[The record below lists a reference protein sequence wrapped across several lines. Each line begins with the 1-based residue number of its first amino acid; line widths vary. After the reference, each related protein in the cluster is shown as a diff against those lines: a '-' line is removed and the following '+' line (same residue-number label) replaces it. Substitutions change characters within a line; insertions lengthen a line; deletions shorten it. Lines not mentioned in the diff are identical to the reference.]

1 MPYESIVLQTLPVAW
16 IFSWAWPGSVLL
28 EDQRVIPAKLLRQ
41 GFMFQYPE
49 ITEALKEV
57 IEG

>member
-1 MPYESIVLQTLPVAW
+1 MDFLLGVAW
-16 IFSWAWPGSVLL
+16 IYSFIVVGSVLL
-28 EDQRVIPAKLLRQ
+28 EGQRVIPAKLLRQ

-49 ITEALKEV
+49 ITGVLKEV

>member
-1 MPYESIVLQTLPVAW
+1 MVFEGQI
-16 IFSWAWPGSVLL
+16 
-28 EDQRVIPAKLLRQ
+28 VIPVKLLRQ

-49 ITEALKEV
+49 ITGVLKEV